1 MTKNNAI
8 ELLDNAAIRRDFPAL
23 AAEIYGKPLIS
34 LDNAASA
41 QKPQCVL
48 ETMQQAYMHSYANVH
63 RGLHYLANAAT
74 ELYEQA
80 RVRVQKFIGAGSS
93 DSIIFTKNATEA
105 INLVAYS
112 WAMAHLEAGD
122 EIILTIM
129 EHHSNL
135 VPWHFLRER
144 LGVKLVFLPV
154 AADGSFAIENLDKA
168 LNKRTKLVAVTH
180 MSNILGTVL
189 PVKEIVERAHADNIP
204 VLLDGAQAA
213 VHEPVNVAV
222 LNCDFYVLTGHKLYG
237 PSGIGVLYG
246 RRALLAAMRPFLGGG
261 EMIETVGQNAVTYNA
276 PPHRFEA
283 GTPPIIE
290 AIGLAQALDYLESL
304 GHDAIQLYERELLAY
319 AQARLAA
326 IKDLRLLGTAKG
338 KGPIIAFNLADIHPH
353 DLAMFLDR
361 QGIAVRAG
369 THCAEPLL
377 NSFGLSAVC
386 RASFGLYNNKAEID
400 KLAAALEKAKS
411 FFGAARG

>member
-1 MTKNNAI
+1 MIKNNAI
-8 ELLDNAAIRRDFPAL
+8 ELLDNASIRRNFPAL
-23 AAEIYGKPLIS
+23 ATKIYGRPLIY

-48 ETMQQAYMHSYANVH
+48 DSMQQAYTHSYANVH

-80 RVRVQKFIGAGSS
+80 RVRVQKFINAESS

-112 WAMAHLEAGD
+112 WAMAHLQAGD
-122 EIILTIM
+122 EIILSLM

-154 AADGSFAIENLDKA
+154 AADGSFAIESLDKA
-168 LNKRTKLVAVTH
+168 LNKRTKLVAITH
-180 MSNILGTVL
+180 MSNILGTIL
-189 PVKEIVERAHADNIP
+189 PVKEIVKRAHADNIP

-213 VHEPVNVAV
+213 VHERVNVGA
-222 LNCDFYVLTGHKLYG
+222 LDCDFYVLTGHKLYG

-246 RRALLAAMRPFLGGG
+246 KRALLAAMRPFLGGG
-261 EMIETVGQNAVTYNA
+261 EMIETVEQNAVVYNA

-290 AIGLAQALDYLESL
+290 AVGLGQALDYLENL
-304 GHDAIQLYERELLAY
+304 GRGAVHLYEQELLAY
-319 AQARLAA
+319 AQARLAV

-369 THCAEPLL
+369 THCAQPLL
-377 NSFGLSAVC
+377 NNFGLTAVC

-400 KLAAALEKAKS
+400 VLAAELERAKA
-411 FFGAARG
+411 FFS

>member
-1 MTKNNAI
+1 MIKNNAI
-8 ELLDNAAIRRDFPAL
+8 ELLDNASIRRDFPAL
-23 AAEIYGKPLIS
+23 ATKIYGRPLIY

-48 ETMQQAYMHSYANVH
+48 DSMQQAYTHSYANVH

-80 RVRVQKFIGAGSS
+80 RVRVQKFINAESS

-112 WAMAHLEAGD
+112 WAMAHLQAGD
-122 EIILTIM
+122 EIILSLM

-154 AADGSFAIENLDKA
+154 GPDGSFAIESLDKA
-168 LNKRTKLVAVTH
+168 LNKRTKLVAIAH
-180 MSNILGTVL
+180 MSNILGTIL

-213 VHEPVNVAV
+213 VHEQVNVAA
-222 LNCDFYVLTGHKLYG
+222 LDCDFYVLTGHKLYG

-246 RRALLAAMRPFLGGG
+246 KRALLAAMRPFLGGG
-261 EMIETVGQNAVTYNA
+261 EMIETVEQNAVVYNA

-290 AIGLAQALDYLESL
+290 AVGLGQALDYLENL
-304 GHDAIQLYERELLAY
+304 GRGAVHLYEQELLAY

-326 IKDLRLLGTAKG
+326 IKGLRLLGTAKG

-369 THCAEPLL
+369 THCAQPLL
-377 NSFGLSAVC
+377 NNFGLTAVC

-400 KLAAALEKAKS
+400 VLAAELERAKA
-411 FFGAARG
+411 FFA